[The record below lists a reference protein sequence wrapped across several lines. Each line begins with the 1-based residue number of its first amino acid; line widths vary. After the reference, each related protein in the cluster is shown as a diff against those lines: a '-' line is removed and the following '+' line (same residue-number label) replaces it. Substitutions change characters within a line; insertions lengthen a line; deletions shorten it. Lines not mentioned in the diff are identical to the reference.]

1 MAATIGN
8 AVADAE
14 EVRAKEDDSAYLSNW
29 ARKARAA
36 GSGRRKEYVVQPSP
50 TGGYTANL
58 LDLQTPGPDAE
69 A

>member
-14 EVRAKEDDSAYLSNW
+14 EVRAEEDDSAYLSNW
-29 ARKARAA
+29 ARKALAA
-36 GSGRRKEYVVQPSP
+36 GSSRRKEYVVQPSP
-50 TGGYTANL
+50 TGGYTVNL
-58 LDLQTPGPDAE
+58 LDLQTPVADAK